1 MDDRGRDP
9 LARPEC
15 AGERVRR
22 PPRLMVETRR
32 VLLDA
37 LEALAVHRQSL
48 VLVGAQAVYLRTDE
62 VNLSFSD
69 AHTTDAGLYL
79 I

>member
-1 MDDRGRDP
+1 
-9 LARPEC
+9 
-15 AGERVRR
+15 
-22 PPRLMVETRR
+22 MVETRR